1 MKLDGIKVVV
11 TGTFA
16 NYPAEELVDELAS
29 RGAVVVD
36 RVTPDVQTVFAGTN
50 PDRLI
55 DDAMALGI
63 RVRDEEELR
72 AALEGREPP
81 RRVVDAP
88 IVPPDE
94 PDYESYGQIAEGET
108 GRASSPMAQKTS
120 PMGQKTSPMGQ
131 VTSSER
137 VFERGARVKIVGGRE
152 GVGKVGEIFWWG
164 ESKFGDGMRAGVT
177 GDDDIKYWVDEA
189 DLGWPEDELS
199 PEAIE
204 TVKASKGLGKGV
216 DVRVIAGK
224 SEGETGTIFWWGPS
238 KWGEGMRAG
247 VETHSGEKVWVD
259 AAELEALETDDTPED
274 DDIPF

>member
-1 MKLDGIKVVV
+1 MKLDGTKVVV

-16 NYPAEELVDELAS
+16 KFSGDKLAEELTS
-29 RGAVVVD
+29 RGAVIVD
-36 RVTPDVQTVFAGTN
+36 RVTPDVQTVFAGTD

-55 DDAMALGI
+55 DDAMAMGI
-63 RVRDEEELR
+63 RVRDEEELI
-72 AALEGREPP
+72 AALEGREAP
-81 RRVVDAP
+81 RRIVEAP
-88 IVPPDE
+88 IVPPSE
-94 PDYESYGQIAEGET
+94 PDYESYGQIPDSEP
-108 GRASSPMAQKTS
+108 RRKNSPMSQGGS
-120 PMGQKTSPMGQ
+120 PLGQKPAG
-131 VTSSER
+131 ER
-137 VFERGARVKIVGGRE
+137 VFERGARVKILGGRE

-189 DLGWPEDELS
+189 DLGWPDDELS

-216 DVRVIAGK
+216 EVRIIAGK
-224 SEGETGTIFWWGPS
+224 AEGETGTIFWWGPS

-247 VETHSGEKVWVD
+247 VETDSGEKVWAD
-259 AAELEALETDDTPED
+259 AAELEALDGDDAPDD